1 MTRLP
6 TIVLVTSLIIQ
17 VVSVQTHVKN
27 KLFQFFKLQTQEGNF
42 YKFINVVP
50 VSTLAGSMVGVLDMK
65 WTQ

>member
-27 KLFQFFKLQTQEGNF
+27 KLFQLFKLQTQELSF
-42 YKFINVVP
+42 SEIKNVVS